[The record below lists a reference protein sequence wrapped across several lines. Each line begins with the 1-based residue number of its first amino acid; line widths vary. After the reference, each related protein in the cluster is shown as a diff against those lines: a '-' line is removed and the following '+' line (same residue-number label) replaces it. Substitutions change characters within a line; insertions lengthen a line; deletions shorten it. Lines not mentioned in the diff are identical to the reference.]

1 MENDSNMLLRKVME
15 VTSMNCRVRPV
26 YLLALLTFLHPL
38 ALSGH
43 LRWDSLGTTNEHKL
57 KKIITDL
64 SKKGKML
71 NLGPWNV
78 CHIQITSKADEADVH
93 FDCFPT
99 NTTVFLIFT
108 LLALTRKN
116 QQFIPL
122 MLITDIQT
130 DPTVQQTGIMVSTER
145 CRGDASPTQITSPL
159 PSPHISSA
167 FSDSLMVVIYTA
179 GRGG

>member
-1 MENDSNMLLRKVME
+1 MF
-15 VTSMNCRVRPV
+15 
-26 YLLALLTFLHPL
+26 A
-38 ALSGH
+38 
-43 LRWDSLGTTNEHKL
+43 
-57 KKIITDL
+57 
-64 SKKGKML
+64 
-71 NLGPWNV
+71 
-78 CHIQITSKADEADVH
+78 TSKLLLKEFKIEADVH

-159 PSPHISSA
+159 PPPPHFFSFLRQFDGCHLYCWPGRIEAIWFILEPRPRSA
-167 FSDSLMVVIYTA
+167 VFIGLLPLHEHKTA
-179 GRGG
+179 ETTK

>member
-1 MENDSNMLLRKVME
+1 MF
-15 VTSMNCRVRPV
+15 
-26 YLLALLTFLHPL
+26 A
-38 ALSGH
+38 
-43 LRWDSLGTTNEHKL
+43 
-57 KKIITDL
+57 
-64 SKKGKML
+64 
-71 NLGPWNV
+71 
-78 CHIQITSKADEADVH
+78 TSKLLLKEFKIEADVR

-122 MLITDIQT
+122 TDTQT

-159 PSPHISSA
+159 PSPKISSA

>member
-1 MENDSNMLLRKVME
+1 MF
-15 VTSMNCRVRPV
+15 
-26 YLLALLTFLHPL
+26 A
-38 ALSGH
+38 
-43 LRWDSLGTTNEHKL
+43 
-57 KKIITDL
+57 
-64 SKKGKML
+64 
-71 NLGPWNV
+71 
-78 CHIQITSKADEADVH
+78 TSKLLLKEFKIEADVH

-122 MLITDIQT
+122 MLITDTQT
-130 DPTVQQTGIMVSTER
+130 YPTIQQTGIMVSTER

>member
-1 MENDSNMLLRKVME
+1 MF
-15 VTSMNCRVRPV
+15 
-26 YLLALLTFLHPL
+26 A
-38 ALSGH
+38 
-43 LRWDSLGTTNEHKL
+43 
-57 KKIITDL
+57 
-64 SKKGKML
+64 
-71 NLGPWNV
+71 
-78 CHIQITSKADEADVH
+78 TSKLLLKEFKIEADVR

-122 MLITDIQT
+122 MLITDTQT
-130 DPTVQQTGIMVSTER
+130 YPTVQQTGIMVSTER
-145 CRGDASPTQITSPL
+145 CRGDASPTQITSTL
-159 PSPHISSA
+159 PSPKISSA